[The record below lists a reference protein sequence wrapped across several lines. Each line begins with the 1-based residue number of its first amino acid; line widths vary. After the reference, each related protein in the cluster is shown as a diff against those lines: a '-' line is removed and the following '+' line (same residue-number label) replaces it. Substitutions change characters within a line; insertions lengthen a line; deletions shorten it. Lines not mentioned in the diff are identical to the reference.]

1 MTGPADPVLERR
13 QRLAR
18 LARTGRRLGYSL
30 YGVSLAA
37 FVAGFLIGFTAG
49 PATVA
54 AITLI
59 VGSVLLA
66 AVDNHRLRREA
77 RPTGPTSRTTGSR
90 RHGPPLGR
98 RQVG

>member
-13 QRLAR
+13 HRLAR

-54 AITLI
+54 AITL
-59 VGSVLLA
+59 VAGSVLLA
-66 AVDNHRLRREA
+66 PSIIIGYGVKAADRADREDDW
-77 RPTGPTSRTTGSR
+77 
-90 RHGPPLGR
+90 
-98 RQVG
+98 

>member
-18 LARTGRRLGYSL
+18 LARTGRRAGYSL

-37 FVAGFLIGFTAG
+37 FVAGFVTGFTAV

-54 AITLI
+54 AVALVAGSVVLAPSII
-59 VGSVLLA
+59 VGYGVTA
-66 AVDNHRLRREA
+66 ADRADL
-77 RPTGPTSRTTGSR
+77 
-90 RHGPPLGR
+90 
-98 RQVG
+98 QDDW

>member
-13 QRLAR
+13 RRLAR

-54 AITLI
+54 AITL
-59 VGSVLLA
+59 VAGSVLLA
-66 AVDNHRLRREA
+66 PSIIIGYGVNAADRADRDDDW
-77 RPTGPTSRTTGSR
+77 
-90 RHGPPLGR
+90 
-98 RQVG
+98 